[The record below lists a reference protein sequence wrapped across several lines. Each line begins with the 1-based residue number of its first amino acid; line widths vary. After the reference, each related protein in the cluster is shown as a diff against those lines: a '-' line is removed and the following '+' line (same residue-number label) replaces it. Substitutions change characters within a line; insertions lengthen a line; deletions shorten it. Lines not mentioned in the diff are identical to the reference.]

1 MKFTKIECGVPLD
14 GNTNACFFLSLKEG
28 LRRIGHP
35 ACRGGY
41 DFFLSLGEWSEEQ
54 RGEMVDTYYHVGNI
68 FLLAESLGVRIV
80 IYAEEVDS
88 HGGGLGSVIGTSGPY
103 ITIIKLRTFEH
114 FNFMDITSDDTG
126 ISVFGAITD
135 PDITVPKDVVPMPKK
150 WAAKKTYE
158 GLAAYRKSLEGYLKD
173 SSLTVYH
180 SGYRKQLAMSDD
192 ELLKVLPPPSKIYR
206 DC

>member
-41 DFFLSLGEWSEEQ
+41 DFFLSLGKWSEKQ
-54 RGEMVDTYYHVGNI
+54 RGKMVDTYYHEGNI

-80 IYAEEVDS
+80 IYDEEVDS
-88 HGGGLGSVIGTSGPY
+88 RGGGLGSVIGTSGPY
-103 ITIIKLRTFEH
+103 ITIIKLRRFEH

-126 ISVFGAITD
+126 ISDFGAITD
-135 PDITVPKDVVPMPKK
+135 PVITVPKDVVPMPKK

-158 GLAAYRKSLEGYLKD
+158 DLAAYRKSLGGFLMD
-173 SSLTVYH
+173 SSKTVHH
-180 SGYRKQLAMSDD
+180 SDYRKKLAMSDD
-192 ELLKVLPPPSKIYR
+192 ELLKVLPPPAKIYSG
-206 DC
+206 C